1 MPTSCSTTRRSS
13 TACSSQARDG
23 RRKPRSPRWR
33 APGPGSA
40 STSRV
45 RRLSSTLDRIDR
57 RGYGA
62 YKDLS
67 GSHDFGPFVLFVD
80 RVQRD
85 PFAPPSLIRIRTKVN
100 PFDRDLFANPVRRV
114 AFEDFL
120 TRSVERGIRRVVRGN
135 RGSGGSGRVEIQR
148 TSQVVLPR
156 TSIVVEPGSIEA
168 RMAVGLPAQ
177 GRSVD
182 ARAAKK
188 VLLEELPEVVRR
200 GLIPALEGDVD
211 VERARLHVESVEDA
225 DYLRGLLPELGLMA
239 FVADGAV
246 LPRESGASDRPLG
259 DGAVPFMSSE
269 EYRVEVDLPNRG
281 TISGMGVP
289 GGITLVAGGGFHGKS
304 TLLLALSWGVYDHV
318 PGDGRELVVARGD
331 AVKIRAED
339 GRSVTGV
346 DISAMIGQLTGGAT
360 TENFSTSN
368 ASGSTSQAANI
379 AEAVEAG
386 TSLLL
391 VDEDTSATNFMI
403 RDERMRELVKSEPI
417 SPFIDLVR
425 PLHRSLGISTVV
437 VVGGVGDYLDVA
449 DRVILLEDYAP
460 SDATPRSREVKEMF
474 PPRAP
479 LTPREVRSPRKRV
492 ADPSPINLRRGKR
505 QTARSKG
512 LHTIELGRER
522 VDLTYL
528 EQLAEAGQTEA
539 VARIVGEWVAAGK
552 VRDMRDLLTEAL
564 ASVAQNG
571 LDSLGGFRGHP
582 GEMSLPR
589 TQELAAAMNRIRA
602 LRARP
607 GT

>member
-1 MPTSCSTTRRSS
+1 MPRPS
-13 TACSSQARDG
+13 
-23 RRKPRSPRWR
+23 
-33 APGPGSA
+33 SA
-40 STSRV
+40 STSRLQ
-45 RRLSSTLDRIDR
+45 RLRSTLDRIDR
-57 RGYGA
+57 KGYGA

-67 GSHDFGPFVLFVD
+67 GSHDFDTFTLLVD

-85 PFAPPSLIRIRTKVN
+85 PFAPPSLIRIRTREN
-100 PFDRDLFANPVRRV
+100 PFERDLFQNPMRRV

-120 TRSVERGIRRVVRGN
+120 TRSVERAIQRVVRGN

-156 TSIVVEPGSIEA
+156 TSMVVAPDYVEA
-168 RMAVGLPAQ
+168 RMAVGLPAR

-182 ARAAKK
+182 ARAAKS

-200 GLIPALEGDVD
+200 GLVPAPQGGLE
-211 VERARLHVESVEDA
+211 EELARLHVEVVEDA
-225 DYLRGLLPELGLMA
+225 NDLRGRLPGLGLVA

-259 DGAVPFMSSE
+259 DEAVPFESPE
-269 EYRVEVDLPNRG
+269 EYRVEVELPNRG
-281 TISGMGVP
+281 AVSGMGVP
-289 GGITLVAGGGFHGKS
+289 EGVTLVAGGGFHGKS
-304 TLLLALSWGVYDHV
+304 TLLSALSWGVYDHV
-318 PGDGRELVVARGD
+318 PGDGRELVVARDD

-339 GRSVTGV
+339 GRSVSGV
-346 DISAMIGQLTGGAT
+346 DISAMIGDLPGGRS
-360 TENFSTSN
+360 TEDFSTPN

-379 AEAVEAG
+379 AEAIETG

-403 RDERMRELVKSEPI
+403 RDERMRELVRSEPI

-425 PLHRSLGISTVV
+425 PLHRTLGVSTVV

-449 DRVILLEDYAP
+449 DRVILLEDYRP
-460 SDATPRSREVKEMF
+460 SDATPRAREVTKMF

-479 LTPREVRSPRKRV
+479 LTPREVRSPRERV
-492 ADPSPINLRRGKR
+492 ADPSPINLQRGKR
-505 QTARSKG
+505 QTARGKG

-522 VDLTYL
+522 VDLSYL
-528 EQLAEAGQTEA
+528 EQLAEAGQTET
-539 VARIVGEWVAAGK
+539 VARIVGEWVAAGE
-552 VRDMRDLLTEAL
+552 VRDVRDLLTEAL
-564 ASVAQNG
+564 ASVAENG

-589 TQELAAAMNRIRA
+589 AQELAAALNRIRA
-602 LRARP
+602 LRAGP
-607 GT
+607 DT